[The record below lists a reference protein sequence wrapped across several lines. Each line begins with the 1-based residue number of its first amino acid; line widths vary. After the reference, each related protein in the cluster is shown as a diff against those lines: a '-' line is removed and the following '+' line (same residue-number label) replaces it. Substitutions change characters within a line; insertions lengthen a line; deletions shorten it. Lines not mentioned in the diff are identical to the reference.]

1 MAMNTKDDNFDVFR
15 VPEDLSGLRA
25 DMAVSHI
32 RSDLTRSQIRR
43 LMSEQSI
50 LVEGKAIKPSKR
62 LNGGEVV
69 SVVIPPPEPLNVQ
82 PQDLNISIVYED
94 DEIILVNKPP
104 GLTVHPGAGI
114 RDGTLVNAL
123 LYVCN
128 GLSGIGGKIRPGI
141 VHRLDKN
148 TSGIIVVAK
157 NDFSHQ
163 RLADQF
169 KARLVKKT
177 YIALVVGEIERDSGS
192 FSSRISRHPTN
203 RVKMT
208 TKSRTGREALTNWR
222 ILKRYDQV
230 TMVEIEPKTGR
241 THQIRVHF
249 ADNGFPLL
257 GDDVYGPKRYGDPFL
272 EYASKKLGRQALH
285 ASELCFEHPKSGNV
299 MEFSAPIAEDL
310 RDIIGLFKEKIDQ

>member
-1 MAMNTKDDNFDVFR
+1 MNLNIKEDNFDVFN
-15 VPEDLSGLRA
+15 VPENLSGLRA
-25 DMAVSHI
+25 DVAVSHL

-43 LMSEQSI
+43 LISEKSI

-62 LNGGEVV
+62 VIGGEVI
-69 SVVIPPPEPLNVQ
+69 SVIIPPPEPLNVQ
-82 PQDLNISIVYED
+82 PQDIEISIIYED

-104 GLTVHPGAGI
+104 GLAVHPGAGI

-123 LYVCN
+123 LYRCN

-163 RLADQF
+163 HLVNQF
-169 KARLVKKT
+169 KARLVKKM
-177 YIALVVGEIERDSGS
+177 YIALVVGEIEKDSGT
-192 FSSRISRHPTN
+192 FSSPISRHPTN
-203 RVKMT
+203 RIKMT
-208 TKSRTGREALTNWR
+208 TKTKKGREALTSWR

-230 TMVEIEPKTGR
+230 TLVAIEPKTGR

-257 GDDVYGPKRYGDPFL
+257 GDDVYGPKRYRTQFL
-272 EYASKKLGRQALH
+272 EYVSKKLGRQALH
-285 ASELCFEHPKSGNV
+285 ASKLCFKHPKSGNR
-299 MEFSAPIAEDL
+299 MEFSAPLAEDL
-310 RDIIGLFKEKIDQ
+310 MDVIGLFQEKT

>member
-1 MAMNTKDDNFDVFR
+1 MNMNNKEANFDVFNL
-15 VPEDLSGLRA
+15 PEHLSGLRA
-25 DMAVSHI
+25 DIAVSRL

-43 LMSEQSI
+43 LIGERSI
-50 LVEGKAIKPSKR
+50 LVDGKPIKPSKR
-62 LNGGEVV
+62 LNAGEVI
-69 SVVIPPPEPLNVQ
+69 SIIIPPPEPLDVR
-82 PQDLNISIVYED
+82 PQDINISILYED

-123 LYVCN
+123 LYRCN

-141 VHRLDKN
+141 VHRLDKD

-163 RLADQF
+163 HLVNQF
-169 KARLVKKT
+169 KARLVEKR
-177 YIALVVGEIERDSGS
+177 YVAIVVGEIKKDSGT
-192 FSSRISRHPTN
+192 FSTPIRRHPTN
-203 RVKMT
+203 RIKMT
-208 TKSRTGREALTNWR
+208 TKTKTGREALTDWR
-222 ILKRYDQV
+222 VLKRYDEV

-257 GDDVYGPKRYGDPFL
+257 GDRVYGPRRYNTPFL
-272 EYASKKLGRQALH
+272 EYVSHKLGRQALH
-285 ASELCFEHPKSGNV
+285 ASKLGFKHPKSGKK
-299 MEFSAPIAEDL
+299 MEFSAPLAEDL
-310 RDIIGLFKEKIDQ
+310 KDVIRLFKEKN